1 MMILDGLIDWFCD
14 YKTNGYVC
22 LFVKLAVADWWKRS
36 TLLTGRSF
44 WWISGSVWYTTSH
57 YLRLHHSHCQAW
69 GLVHCGQVGAA
80 RTHVLCVFCSM
91 VSCGYW
97 SLCHWLIWQQH
108 QSVGHKYIAGTP
120 QILLLLL
127 PPSLFAFQR
136 KNTNSSRIIFTIKNS
151 RTAGGLLQEL
161 PAKQQTGIGA
171 NPPVFS
177 FFFPPPFFLFLVF
190 MVSEVVGSFSAAA
203 VGCEN

>member
-1 MMILDGLIDWFCD
+1 
-14 YKTNGYVC
+14 
-22 LFVKLAVADWWKRS
+22 
-36 TLLTGRSF
+36 
-44 WWISGSVWYTTSH
+44 
-57 YLRLHHSHCQAW
+57 
-69 GLVHCGQVGAA
+69 
-80 RTHVLCVFCSM
+80 
-91 VSCGYW
+91 
-97 SLCHWLIWQQH
+97 
-108 QSVGHKYIAGTP
+108 VGHKYIAGAP

-190 MVSEVVGSFSAAA
+190 MVSEVVGSFFAAA

>member
-1 MMILDGLIDWFCD
+1 
-14 YKTNGYVC
+14 
-22 LFVKLAVADWWKRS
+22 
-36 TLLTGRSF
+36 
-44 WWISGSVWYTTSH
+44 
-57 YLRLHHSHCQAW
+57 
-69 GLVHCGQVGAA
+69 
-80 RTHVLCVFCSM
+80 
-91 VSCGYW
+91 
-97 SLCHWLIWQQH
+97 
-108 QSVGHKYIAGTP
+108 VGHKYIAGTP

-177 FFFPPPFFLFLVF
+177 FFFFPPLSFYSWFLWFQRWWGLFLLLLL
-190 MVSEVVGSFSAAA
+190 VVKIRSAVVVNARMLGTGTGRA
-203 VGCEN
+203 TV

>member
-1 MMILDGLIDWFCD
+1 MMMILDGLIDWLCD
-14 YKTNGYVC
+14 YKTNGYVCLFVC

-127 PPSLFAFQR
+127 PPSVFAFQR
-136 KNTNSSRIIFTIKNS
+136 KNTNSSRIILTIKNS

-161 PAKQQTGIGA
+161 LQNSK
-171 NPPVFS
+171 
-177 FFFPPPFFLFLVF
+177 L
-190 MVSEVVGSFSAAA
+190 E
-203 VGCEN
+203 